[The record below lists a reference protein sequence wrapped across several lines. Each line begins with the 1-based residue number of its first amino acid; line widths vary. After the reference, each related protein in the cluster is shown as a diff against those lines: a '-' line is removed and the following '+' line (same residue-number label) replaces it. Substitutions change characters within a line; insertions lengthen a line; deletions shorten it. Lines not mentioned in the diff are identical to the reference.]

1 MDKKEAKALLD
12 TSAEKNRNL
21 LIAFLLYL
29 VTVTVLV
36 LSVTDMDL
44 LLGNKA
50 FTLPLLGVDLLL
62 TVFYIFLPALLL
74 VLHFD
79 LLQNAKE
86 HRIKLATWLKCVQN
100 AGPQLFPFIFDVA
113 VVRYYH
119 ANNPKINLPKPLGE
133 TGQIQTADGE
143 RREYSATSE
152 GGIKFHDPEKDLAL
166 ATTKF
171 ALFPRSHPNTSLD
184 HRLIAVVVWL
194 LYLYFP
200 LFVLALFLVRVADL
214 QQGITLYHL
223 ALLVAD
229 GYLIYLFWGWE
240 ELGELPLLTRAHPFK
255 KPLTWLKQN
264 KSKTLAIGALCGY
277 VFTVLYSWGALQ
289 SLHYG
294 WLNPT
299 SPLIKPIAF
308 MAGSENFEWVL
319 PRISVP
325 ASYPYKVSED
335 DIRLSLWADEAAH
348 AKEAN
353 YHADKLAV
361 WAKSSRPL
369 DLHGRHL
376 AFANLAGAQLRRVDL
391 HDAYLQGAD
400 LSEAQLQDA
409 DLSAAQLQGADFTEA
424 QLQGAKLGDAQLAV
438 AKLSATDLQG
448 ADLVS
453 ANLAGADLGQAK
465 LQGANLSWAELQGA
479 DLALAELT
487 GAIFF
492 KAQLQNATL
501 KHSILQGVD
510 LRFAQLQGANLAEAQ
525 LQKANLF
532 LASLSWT
539 QLQGAD
545 FSQAQLQ
552 GADLRWSK
560 LQGANLNTA
569 QLQGVD
575 LRWSQ
580 FQGADFSNAQ
590 LQGAELSYARL
601 QGANLHQ
608 AQLQGA
614 DLKWAQVRGVDWQGA
629 QHQALY
635 APHLNRQ
642 ESFDF
647 GKVSSVNGNTKQ
659 RLQQAKQR
667 QEAPPTMP
675 KSLGTT
681 ESKVFAQ
688 GWLQNLCLPAS
699 NTQGVLAMLNNRL
712 ALADDASPYAA
723 ISLAAISARLQAKD
737 CKPYVQAVYEQY
749 PDLQVSLLS
758 AP

>member
-1 MDKKEAKALLD
+1 MDEKDAKALLD

-50 FTLPLLGVDLLL
+50 FTLPLLGVGLPL
-62 TVFYIFLPALLL
+62 TAFYIFLPALLL

-79 LLQNAKE
+79 VLHNSKE
-86 HRIKLATWLKCVQN
+86 HTAKWVKWFNWHDRCPEPSEMAW
-100 AGPQLFPFIFDVA
+100 QLFPFILDVS
-113 VVRYYH
+113 RLR
-119 ANNPKINLPKPLGE
+119 NLPTDISPSLG
-133 TGQIQTADGE
+133 
-143 RREYSATSE
+143 
-152 GGIKFHDPEKDLAL
+152 
-166 ATTKF
+166 
-171 ALFPRSHPNTSLD
+171 

-200 LFVLALFLVRVADL
+200 LLVLALFLARFSDLQNWAPTYHVILIVADCL
-214 QQGITLYHL
+214 LIDWFWNHEGSQTNSWRQWFNHL
-223 ALLVAD
+223 KE
-229 GYLIYLFWGWE
+229 G
-240 ELGELPLLTRAHPFK
+240 FK
-255 KPLTWLKQN
+255 QAPKWLCHN
-264 KSKTLAIGALCGY
+264 KAKTLAIGALCGY
-277 VFTVLYSWGALQ
+277 VLTVLYSWGALQ

-299 SPLIKPIAF
+299 SPLIKPVAF
-308 MAGSENFEWVL
+308 MAESENFEWVL

-391 HDAYLQGAD
+391 HDAYLQGAN

-424 QLQGAKLGDAQLAV
+424 QLQGAKLGDAQLPA
-438 AKLSATDLQG
+438 AKLSATELQG

-501 KHSILQGVD
+501 KHSSLQGVD

-532 LASLSWT
+532 LANLSWT

-560 LQGANLNTA
+560 LQGTNLNTA

-608 AQLQGA
+608 AQLQGV

-635 APHLNRQ
+635 APYLNRQ

-688 GWLQNLCLPAS
+688 GWLQNLCLPAN